1 MFKNRIKYIEYLTI
15 FFIGLIISTVII
27 LKFDLILASVGKFFS
42 ILKPFYIGFA
52 IAYILNRPIGFFER
66 KTKIKR
72 GYLILSTYLVLLGL
86 ITVFISYFMP
96 SVIDSSVRLITALSK
111 GVENIPNYI
120 ANMESISNSP
130 LKTTLESNLSKITE
144 MLGFLTN
151 FLVDNVAKAMI
162 SITST
167 LMNLIFGIIISIYM
181 SLDKVKIKDL
191 FKNITMVL
199 FSEKRAKGI
208 MDFMNEVNVIFS
220 HFITGL
226 IVEAMTVGT
235 LAFIGM
241 TILKVKYAPILAMI
255 ICFTNVIPYI
265 GPFIGAVPAVVAT
278 FLYNPKL
285 ALIVMIYILILQQI
299 DGNLI
304 GPKIM
309 GNYIGLEPIWIIL
322 SITIGGGFLGM
333 LGILLA
339 IPIGAIVKIVLT
351 RLLNRYER
359 KKAVAD

>member
-27 LKFDLILASVGKFFS
+27 LKIDLITGSIGKFFS

-52 IAYILNRPIGFFER
+52 IAYILNRPINFLEG

-72 GYLILSTYLVLLGL
+72 GYLILSSYIVVLGL
-86 ITVFISYFMP
+86 ITIFVSYFMP
-96 SVIDSSVRLITALSK
+96 SVIDSSVKLITALSK
-111 GVENIPNYI
+111 GIENIPNYI
-120 ANMESISNSP
+120 ANMESVSNSP
-130 LKTTLESNLSKITE
+130 IKSTLESNLSKITE
-144 MLGFLTN
+144 LLGYVTN

-181 SLDKVKIKDL
+181 LIDKLKIRNL
-191 FKNITMVL
+191 FKNIIKIL
-199 FSEKRAKGI
+199 FSEKRANGI
-208 MDFMNEVNVIFS
+208 IDFMSEVNVIFS

-241 TILKVKYAPILAMI
+241 TILNVRYAPILAMI

-278 FLYNPKL
+278 FLYDPKL
-285 ALIVMIYILILQQI
+285 ALIVMIYILILQQF
-299 DGNLI
+299 DGNFL

-309 GNYIGLEPIWIIL
+309 GNYIGLDPIWIIL

-339 IPIGAIVKIVLT
+339 IPIGAIAKIVLT